1 MTASRCLIILVMV
14 GGLVACSAPTPAP
27 PLPNRDSA
35 MGSNPNPQPSEP
47 VVAGTGTIV
56 YVDLEGG
63 FYALDADNGRR
74 YEPTNLPADFRHHGL
89 RVRFRGRVRT
99 DMVSIRM
106 VGPILEILEIQRL

>member
-1 MTASRCLIILVMV
+1 MRARLFLLVLTW
-14 GGLVACSAPTPAP
+14 GALAACSPAAP
-27 PLPNRDSA
+27 PPSPTADSA
-35 MGSNPNPQPSEP
+35 MAPNPKPQPDDP

-74 YEPTNLPADFRHHGL
+74 YEPMNLPAEFRRDGL
-89 RVRFRGRVRT
+89 RVRFRGRVRS
-99 DMVSIRM
+99 DMASIRM